1 MLVSWKWSSI
11 IAYLVCAHAIAAPTA
26 KPVRMRVCVMDV
38 DYAPFGKLDGT
49 GHLQY
54 LARQGAKEVN
64 LALDR
69 YVAPRR
75 RCLEEIKTGVSDAM
89 VSAYSPQRGE
99 TAMFP
104 MAGGVIDASKALGVM
119 TYRVY
124 RRVDSRLGWDGRRFK
139 DLGDKRIGVQAGFI
153 FITERLT
160 QLGVPYD
167 DGAKALDPTLAK
179 LVAGRVEGVVG
190 MMEETDQLIA
200 TRYLGQ
206 IERTSKVFEQTPVY
220 MMVSRQ
226 FYSQHPQLIERYWQ
240 AMRNYRATYDYRRYQ
255 LSHP

>member
-1 MLVSWKWSSI
+1 MSI
-11 IAYLVCAHAIAAPTA
+11 SVKRFPVMALLVCAVAGAAPSA
-26 KPVRMRVCVMDV
+26 QPVRMRVCVMDV

-49 GHLQY
+49 GTLQY
-54 LARQGAKEVN
+54 LSRQAARQVN
-64 LALDR
+64 LQLDR

-89 VSAYSPQRGE
+89 VSAYSPQRAE
-99 TAMFP
+99 TAVFP
-104 MAGGVIDASKALGVM
+104 MAGAAIDASKALGVM
-119 TYRVY
+119 TYSVY

-139 DLGDKRIGVQAGFI
+139 DLGDRRIGVQAGFI
-153 FITERLT
+153 FITDRLT

-190 MMEETDQLIA
+190 MMEEADQLIA
-200 TRYLGQ
+200 TRYPGQ

-226 FYSQHPQLIERYWQ
+226 FYSRHPQLIERYWQ
-240 AMRNYRATYDYRRYQ
+240 AMRSYRSTYDYRRYQ
-255 LSHP
+255 ISQP